1 MIQRAVE
8 GLVLELEGQRAH
20 RQAHGDV
27 RVGALEIGQPGN
39 QPGGRQRGHD
49 RDMDAAAH
57 AGATDQAKSVLLD
70 LIQMVTDPPSVLG
83 AVFGQRNAASHPGE
97 QLHAQPR
104 LQAGDLPVDGAMGQD
119 SSSAAREKLPSRAD
133 ASKACSALRLG
144 MLLMADGTPNGRPR
158 RAGDQ

>member
-1 MIQRAVE
+1 
-8 GLVLELEGQRAH
+8 
-20 RQAHGDV
+20 
-27 RVGALEIGQPGN
+27 
-39 QPGGRQRGHD
+39 
-49 RDMDAAAH
+49 
-57 AGATDQAKSVLLD
+57 
-70 LIQMVTDPPSVLG
+70 MVTDPPSVLG

-119 SSSAAREKLPSRAD
+119 SSSARASRAD

-144 MLLMADGTPNGRPR
+144 MPFLMADGTPNGRPR